1 MVSMAS
7 SISQQT
13 QSHQSDSTFQLALA
27 SSSNNFT
34 AIRDGTKV
42 TIVKPTI
49 QQQQLQQNLNKIQ
62 GIVLQIQLNY
72 HKPNFKPNFRG
83 NQLKRM
89 QAILIRWQ
97 RAPFHGKFN
106 WLKRHH
112 PPSYCKA
119 KSWVMLPILISIW
132 ICMLGGRWR
141 VYIGGNTAKMHAKPM
156 WTRLLSE
163 Q

>member
-1 MVSMAS
+1 MVSMPN

-62 GIVLQIQLNY
+62 GIVFANTIELPQAQLQAKLQRQSTQTNASNTHPLTMRTIPRKIQLT
-72 HKPNFKPNFRG
+72 
-83 NQLKRM
+83 
-89 QAILIRWQ
+89 QA
-97 RAPFHGKFN
+97 
-106 WLKRHH
+106 
-112 PPSYCKA
+112 PPSTIVLQGEKLSDASHSHSYFNAYC
-119 KSWVMLPILISIW
+119 
-132 ICMLGGRWR
+132 LGACLHR
-141 VYIGGNTAKMHAKPM
+141 
-156 WTRLLSE
+156 
-163 Q
+163 